1 MSSLSDVAPPAQV
14 LSEEDLKRFR
24 DGLAGILEDMAKELR
39 SGAIHISNVDQAKG
53 FERAYNQLTGK
64 SEFFATM
71 DSTLK
76 LTYHNVENRRAE
88 KQRLADYLKENQCV
102 LIDVQK

>member
-1 MSSLSDVAPPAQV
+1 MSSLTDVPPPAQV

-24 DGLAGILEDMAKELR
+24 DGLAGLLEDMAKDIR
-39 SGAIHISNVDQAKG
+39 SGSVHISSVDQTKG

-64 SEFFATM
+64 SEFFASM
-71 DSTLK
+71 DATIK
-76 LTYHNVENRRAE
+76 LTYHNVANRQAE

-102 LIDVQK
+102 LVDVQK